1 MNLQEAQQK
10 VSQLRL
16 QITEANQAY
25 FNENREIVPE
35 SVRDQ
40 LKQELIALET
50 EYPELITSD
59 SPTQRVGVPL
69 SGKLPK
75 VTHKTPKYSLS
86 DAFSDEELREF
97 DERVKRFLKADNIEY
112 SCELKID
119 GLNITLWY
127 EQGKLVKALTRGDG
141 KVGEDVTHSIRTC
154 ENVPL
159 TLSESVDLEV
169 AGECFIGKSDFETIR
184 KTHPEENFA
193 NPRNLCAGSVRQLDP
208 SVAGGRRLRLFLYE
222 CGQIPNS
229 KFQILNQKTLFQF
242 FDNLG
247 LPHEK
252 EYEVFDSIEG
262 VIKFCHKWTDKK
274 KREGLFYEI
283 DGIVV
288 KVHDFALRRRL
299 GYTAKAAKYAI
310 AYKFPAEEKYTK
322 LLDVH
327 FQVGR
332 TGAVT
337 PVAILEPV
345 EISGSTVSRATLHN
359 AGEIE
364 RKNVMIGDTVII
376 RKAGEIIPE
385 VLEPIL
391 KFRPQEAV
399 PIIFPKNCP
408 ECDEVLD
415 TSEIVTRCHNK
426 DCPARHRQNLIYF
439 AHMLKI
445 DGLGKKTI
453 EALLDFELIH
463 SPVDLW
469 KLKPLDLAQLPG
481 FKAKKIKN
489 LIEALEV
496 KKSISLTEIFTG
508 LGIRLVGA
516 ENAKMFAHFVRDQ
529 FGEVSIDEFCKK
541 LKGISLEALID
552 IDGIGEKVAKSFFDF
567 INSERGEKIFADF
580 ALVKVQ
586 LIWSQGREGKLV
598 FEGKKFVITGSFE
611 GVSRDEL
618 KRIIGDQGGKVLSA
632 VSGNVDV
639 VLVGESA
646 GSKQKKAQELG
657 LKIWDEKDVNRWLL
671 MSRDAFGETEL
682 LKPNT
687 LF

>member
-1 MNLQEAQQK
+1 MTPKKAQLKIKKLRQEIQE
-10 VSQLRL
+10 V
-16 QITEANQAY
+16 NQAY

-40 LKQELIALET
+40 LKKELIDLET
-50 EYPELITSD
+50 EYPELITPD
-59 SPTQRVGVPL
+59 SPTQRVGAPL

-75 VTHKTPKYSLS
+75 VHHKTQKFSLS
-86 DAFSDEELREF
+86 DAFSEDELREF
-97 DERVKRFLKADNIEY
+97 DERVKRFLKIDKVEY

-127 EQGKLVKALTRGDG
+127 EHGKLVRALTRGDG

-159 TLSESVDLEV
+159 TLPEKIDLEV
-169 AGECFIGKSDFETIR
+169 AGECFIGKSDFETI
-184 KTHPEENFA
+184 KKENPEENFA
-193 NPRNLCAGSVRQLDP
+193 NPRNLCAGSVRQFDP
-208 SVAGGRRLRLFLYE
+208 SVAAGRRLRLFLYE
-222 CGQIPNS
+222 KGEDVGTQYIAS
-229 KFQILNQKTLFQF
+229 KVLNQNTLFNF
-242 FDNLG
+242 FDRMS

-252 EYEVFDSIEG
+252 EYEVVDSIEE
-262 VIKFCHKWTDKK
+262 VIAFCQKWTDKK
-274 KREGLFYEI
+274 KREALFYEI

-288 KVHDFALRRRL
+288 KVHDFEFRKRL

-310 AYKFPAEEKYTK
+310 AFKFPAEEKYTK

-337 PVAILEPV
+337 PVALLDPV

-359 AGEIE
+359 AEEIE
-364 RKNVMIGDTVII
+364 RKHVMIGDTVII

-391 KFRPQEAV
+391 KFRPDDV
-399 PIIFPKNCP
+399 RPIAFPKNCP
-408 ECDEVLD
+408 ECDDLLD
-415 TSEIVTRCHNK
+415 SSEIVTRCHNK

-453 EALLDFELIH
+453 EAILDIELIH

-481 FKAKKIKN
+481 FKEKKIMN
-489 LIEALEV
+489 LIQALE
-496 KKSISLTEIFTG
+496 KKKELTLSEIFTG
-508 LGIRLVGA
+508 LGIRLVGT
-516 ENAKMFAHFVRDQ
+516 ENAIVFAKYFQ
-529 FGEVSIDEFCKK
+529 EKFGEFSTSDMNNNIDQ
-541 LKGISLEALID
+541 LLIEELVD
-552 IDGIGEKVAKSFFDF
+552 IDGVGEKVAESFYDF
-567 INSERGEKIFADF
+567 INSKRGKHIFFDF
-580 ALVKVQ
+580 AEVGVRLLWPEEKGGGQ
-586 LIWSQGREGKLV
+586 K
-598 FEGKKFVITGSFE
+598 FEGKKFVITGSFT

-618 KRIIGDQGGKVLSA
+618 KKIIADNGGKVLSA
-632 VSGNVDV
+632 ISKNVDV
-639 VLVGESA
+639 VCAGDKA
-646 GSKQKKAQELG
+646 GSKLKKAEEFG
-657 LKIWDEKDVNRWLL
+657 VEVWDEERV
-671 MSRDAFGETEL
+671 GEL
-682 LKPNT
+682 LLT
-687 LF
+687 TSS